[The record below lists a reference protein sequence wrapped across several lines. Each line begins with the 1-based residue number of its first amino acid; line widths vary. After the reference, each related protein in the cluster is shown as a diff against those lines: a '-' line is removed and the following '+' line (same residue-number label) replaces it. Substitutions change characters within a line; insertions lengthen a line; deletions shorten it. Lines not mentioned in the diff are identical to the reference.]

1 MKILDRIGVTM
12 IIEECS
18 IECIDDV
25 KQIVRDSLSQFH
37 AYYASICIELGK
49 CSAVRCRNDNDV
61 VGVGVFYVIDVKPIS
76 IGVVY
81 YVAVER
87 RFRGYGIG
95 KAIVASIEELMNMR
109 GVGFYVATTRLN
121 NIASRKMLEELN
133 YTGIL
138 LEKIDINVRKII
150 EELTCAYED
159 EIIYIKSSNN
169 SVKQF
174 LDTVLDKTN
183 HRKIK
188 EVWSAICYRPWIK
201 LRQRR

>member
-1 MKILDRIGVTM
+1 MKILDCIGVTM

-25 KQIVRDSLSQFH
+25 KRIVGDSLSQFH
-37 AYYASICIELGK
+37 AYYASICIELGR
-49 CSAVRCRNDNDV
+49 CSAVRCRDGNGV

-76 IGVVY
+76 IGVIY

-95 KAIVASIEELMNMR
+95 KAIVTSIEELMNMR

-133 YTGIL
+133 YIGIS

-159 EIIYIKSSNN
+159 EVIYIKSSNN

-174 LDTVLDKTN
+174 LDTILDKTN

-188 EVWSAICYRPWIK
+188 ELWSVICYSPWIK